1 VYLRKNKC
9 LDEKSPEQMVLAFFF
24 FWLLVLLAGMDKPP
38 PRGFSW
44 VRLIVAICAALSP
57 IFSIVVG
64 AAVAVRC
71 VINP

>member
-1 VYLRKNKC
+1 MSGRKIARANG
-9 LDEKSPEQMVLAFFF
+9 LGFFF